1 MQFSFFTYSICG
13 RLELIGCVNFW
24 GVGSSL
30 FSPSLSVL
38 GSARAAAESREQA
51 EADEPGVGG
60 APEKLALRR
69 PQESRMG
76 GVPTQRALPHI

>member
-1 MQFSFFTYSICG
+1 MWPLGADWLCKFLGGWGLPFF
-13 RLELIGCVNFW
+13 
-24 GVGSSL
+24 
-30 FSPSLSVL
+30 PSLSVL